1 MSIKLYDDAF
11 IQKLKSWTQSTN
23 VTIVGPSETKRLF
36 EVLADTSNDKPIK
49 LPLISL
55 KRGGGFSILH
65 ATKHPMSHSGA
76 RLDANN
82 DKSKILNMVPISIPY
97 QLDVY
102 TRYLEEADEYIRN
115 LVFNI
120 INYPKLDIV
129 IPYYEENRTHVSNIR
144 ITGDVEDNSD
154 IPERLISGQF
164 TRYSIKI
171 EIDDA
176 YLFDIKYKDVK
187 HLEVETLVDDES
199 IIVIDSQE

>member
-1 MSIKLYDDAF
+1 MSIRLYDEAF
-11 IQKLKSWTQSTN
+11 INKLKSWTNDTK

-36 EVLADTSNDKPIK
+36 EVIADNTNDSPIK

-55 KRGGGFSILH
+55 KRSGGFSISH
-65 ATKHPMSHSGA
+65 TAKHPMSHTGA
-76 RLDANN
+76 KLGAN
-82 DKSKILNMVPISIPY
+82 DSKTKILNMIPISIPY
-97 QLDVY
+97 QIDLY

-120 INYPKLDIV
+120 INYPKLDIT
-129 IPYYEENRTHVSNIR
+129 IPYYEENRVHVSNIR
-144 ITGDVEDNSD
+144 IAGDVEDNSD

-176 YLFDIKYKDVK
+176 YLFDVKYKDTKSVIITGVEVK
-187 HLEVETLVDDES
+187 ED
-199 IIVIDSQE
+199 

>member
-1 MSIKLYDDAF
+1 MSIRLYDEAF
-11 IQKLKSWTQSTN
+11 VNKLKSWTKDTA
-23 VTIVGPSETKRLF
+23 VTIVSPSETKRLF
-36 EVLADTSNDKPIK
+36 EVLADTSNDSPLK
-49 LPLISL
+49 LPIISV
-55 KRGGGFSILH
+55 KRAGGFSILH
-65 ATKHPMSHSGA
+65 TAKHPMSHTGA
-76 RLDANN
+76 TLDANS
-82 DKSKILNMVPISIPY
+82 DKSKILNMIPISIPY

-102 TRYLEEADEYIRN
+102 TRYMEEADEYIRN

-144 ITGDVEDNSD
+144 IAGDVEDNSD

-187 HLEVETLVDDES
+187 HIKTETLVHDDVL
-199 IIVIDSQE
+199 VIDSQE